1 MLDLDSF
8 FTRQLSRW
16 PEARE
21 RYEALGRVERK
32 VVEVD
37 GCRYGVLL
45 NPARAVSTQARVDAA
60 AIASRPCF
68 LCAANRPPQ
77 QDVLPW
83 REYEILVNP
92 FPIFSRHFTV
102 ASRTHVPQII
112 GDRIAD
118 MAQLAL
124 ETGYTVFYN
133 GARCGASA
141 PDHMHFQAVP
151 VVALS
156 AVRKF
161 PFRVARLRYAG
172 DEARLRGEFAAAM
185 AVFPV
190 ADGEDEARVNILATP
205 VDDGCVEIVIIPR
218 RAHRP
223 ACYDRVMVSPASV
236 DLGGMIVATRAGDFA
251 AVDGGRLRSIL
262 EDVTYMRAHATV
274 DVGIMTAPAIDY
286 RLTGGFGREGDMF
299 LPKDDAAFFT
309 LNDVT
314 IGVDFHWERRESQS
328 FRGALR
334 LLENADGSV
343 TAINR
348 VAVEEY
354 LMSVISSE
362 MSARASVELL
372 KAHAVISRS
381 WLLAQ
386 IECKGTTGTA
396 AMPKATD
403 GEVVKWYD
411 HDDHTDFDVCADD
424 HCQRYQGITREC
436 MPTASQAVYATWG
449 EVLTHGGKLCD
460 ARFSKCCGGVF
471 EEFENCWEPV
481 HHPYL
486 EARADTATPDSYP
499 DLRDEES
506 ARRWIESSPEAFCN
520 TRDNAVLDQV
530 LNDYDRET
538 PDFYRW
544 EVRYTPGELS
554 AIVRERSGIDF
565 GAILSLTPLERGTSG
580 RITRLRV
587 EGTRRVMTVGKELEI
602 RRWLSRSHLY
612 SSAFVVDR
620 DSEGRFMLH
629 GAGWGHGVG
638 LCQIGAAMMAAQGYG
653 YRDILAHYFKGAEIT
668 RRY

>member
-37 GCRYGVLL
+37 GCRYGVLF

-286 RLTGGFGREGDMF
+286 RLTGWFGREGDML

-386 IECKGTTGTA
+386 IECKGTTGAA
-396 AMPKATD
+396 AMPESTD

-436 MPTASQAVYATWG
+436 TPTASQAVYATWG

-506 ARRWIESSPEAFCN
+506 ARRWIESSPEAFCK

-565 GAILSLTPLERGTSG
+565 GTILSLTPLERGTSG

-587 EGTRRVMTVGKELEI
+587 EGTRRVMIVGKELEI

-620 DSEGRFMLH
+620 DSEGRFLLH

>member
-8 FTRQLSRW
+8 FTWQLAQW

-21 RYEALGRVERK
+21 RYEALRRIERK
-32 VVEVD
+32 TVVVD
-37 GCRYGVLL
+37 GCRYGVLF
-45 NPARAVSTQARVDAA
+45 NPARAVSTQARVDAE

-68 LCAANRPPQ
+68 LCAANRPRQ
-77 QDVLPW
+77 QAVLPW

-92 FPIFSRHFTV
+92 FPIFDRHFTI
-102 ASRTHVPQII
+102 ASRTHGPQLIA
-112 GDRIAD
+112 GRIAD

-151 VVALS
+151 AAALN
-156 AVRKF
+156 AGAGF
-161 PFRVARLRYAG
+161 PFRVARLRYDG
-172 DEARLRGEFAAAM
+172 DETRLHEEFSATM
-185 AVFPV
+185 AGFPV
-190 ADGEDEARVNILATP
+190 ADSELESRVNIIATP
-205 VDDGCVEIVIIPR
+205 VAAGSVEIVVIPR

-236 DLGGMIVATRAGDFA
+236 DLGGTVVTTRAEDFA
-251 AVDGGRLRSIL
+251 AVDDKRLRGIL
-262 EDVTYMRAHATV
+262 EDVTYMRFHATV

-286 RLTGGFGREGDMF
+286 RLTGKFGREGDIL
-299 LPKDDAAFFT
+299 LPEDDAAFFT

-314 IGVDFHWERRESQS
+314 IGVNFHWERRESQS
-328 FRGALR
+328 FRGTLR
-334 LLENADGSV
+334 LLDNADGTV

-381 WLLAQ
+381 WLFAQ
-386 IECKGTTGTA
+386 IECKGMTGAA
-396 AMPKATD
+396 AMPGTTD
-403 GEVVKWYD
+403 DEVVKWYD
-411 HDDHTDFDVCADD
+411 HDDHTGFDVCADD

-436 MPTASQAVYATWG
+436 TPTASQAVYATWG
-449 EVLTHGGKLCD
+449 EVLTYGGKLCD

-486 EARADTATPDSYP
+486 EARADTATPDNYP
-499 DLRDEES
+499 DLRDEAA
-506 ARRWIESSPEAFCN
+506 ARRWIEAIPEAFCN

-544 EVRYTPGELS
+544 EVRYDPDELS

-565 GAILSLTPLERGTSG
+565 GTIHSLTPLERGTSG
-580 RITRLRV
+580 RITRLRI
-587 EGTRRVMTVGKELEI
+587 EGTRRVTTVGKELEI

-620 DSEGRFMLH
+620 DNEGCFILR

>member
-1 MLDLDSF
+1 MLDLDNF
-8 FTRQLSRW
+8 FSQQLSEW

-21 RYEALGRVERK
+21 RYDALERVERK

-37 GCRYGVLL
+37 GCRYGVLF

-68 LCAANRPPQ
+68 LCAANRPRQ
-77 QDVLPW
+77 QAVLPW
-83 REYEILVNP
+83 RQYEILVNP
-92 FPIFSRHFTV
+92 FPIFDRHFTI
-102 ASRTHVPQII
+102 ASRTHEPQIV
-112 GDRIAD
+112 GDRIPD
-118 MAQLAL
+118 MAHLAL

-141 PDHMHFQAVP
+141 PDHMHFQAVH
-151 VVALS
+151 VAALS
-156 AVRKF
+156 AVREF
-161 PFRVARLRYAG
+161 PFRVARLRYDG
-172 DEARLRGEFAAAM
+172 DDTRLQDSFAAAM
-185 AVFPV
+185 ATFPV
-190 ADGEDEARVNILATP
+190 VAGEEEARVNIIATP
-205 VDDGCVEIVIIPR
+205 VDDGSVEIVMIPR

-223 ACYDRVMVSPASV
+223 VCYDRVMVSPASV
-236 DLGGMIVATRAGDFA
+236 DLGGEIVTTRAEDFA
-251 AVDGGRLRSIL
+251 AVDSGRLRGIM
-262 EDVTYMRAHATV
+262 EDVTYMRSHATV
-274 DVGIMTAPAIDY
+274 DVGIMTAPSIDY
-286 RLTGGFGREGDMF
+286 RLTGDFSREGDM
-299 LPKDDAAFFT
+299 LISKDDASFFT

-314 IGVDFHWERRESQS
+314 IGVNFHWERRESQS

-334 LLENADGSV
+334 LLGHADGSV

-348 VAVEEY
+348 VSVEEY

-386 IECKGTTGTA
+386 IECKGTTGVA
-396 AMPKATD
+396 AMPEATD
-403 GEVVKWYD
+403 DEVVKWYD

-436 MPTASQAVYATWG
+436 TPMASKAVYATWG
-449 EVLTHGGKLCD
+449 EVLTYGDKLCD

-486 EARADTATPDSYP
+486 EARADTPTPDSYP
-499 DLRDEES
+499 DLRDEAA
-506 ARRWIESSPEAFCN
+506 ARRWIESAPEAFCN
-520 TRDNAVLDQV
+520 TRDNDVLDQV

-544 EVRYTPGELS
+544 EVRYDPDELS

-565 GAILSLTPLERGTSG
+565 GTILSLTPLERGTSG
-580 RITRLRV
+580 RITRLRI

-612 SSAFVVDR
+612 SSAFVVDC
-620 DSEGRFMLH
+620 DSAGRFILR